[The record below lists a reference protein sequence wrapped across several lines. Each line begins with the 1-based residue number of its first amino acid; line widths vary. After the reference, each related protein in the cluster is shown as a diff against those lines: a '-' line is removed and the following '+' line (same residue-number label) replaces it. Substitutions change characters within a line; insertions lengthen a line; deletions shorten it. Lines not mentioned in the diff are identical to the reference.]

1 MNQVY
6 EQIIVHIN
14 GLNIDLFMQKVYL
27 ITTTN
32 WDFWAG
38 TNIQNKAAW
47 ISN

>member
-14 GLNIDLFMQKVYL
+14 GLNTDLFMQKVYL

-32 WDFWAG
+32 
-38 TNIQNKAAW
+38 
-47 ISN
+47 

>member
-6 EQIIVHIN
+6 EHIIVHIN

-32 WDFWAG
+32 
-38 TNIQNKAAW
+38 
-47 ISN
+47 